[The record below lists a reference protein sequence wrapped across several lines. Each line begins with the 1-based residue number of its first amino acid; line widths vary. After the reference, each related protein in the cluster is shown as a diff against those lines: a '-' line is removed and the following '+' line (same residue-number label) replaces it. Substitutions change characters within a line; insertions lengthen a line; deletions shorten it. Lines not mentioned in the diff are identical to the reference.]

1 MESENYGSF
10 FLIWQCNA
18 YSNHDDGA
26 TNRASKWRPAS
37 KLPLLLRS
45 PKRDRQRQVPFSANA
60 RVAAR
65 LLPAKATSL
74 RGHEREEGGKA
85 GGRPQKIGR
94 GANFMQRSK
103 RSEVEKEGGR
113 GEVELE
119 IGFL

>member
-1 MESENYGSF
+1 MLRNQSN
-10 FLIWQCNA
+10 NA
-18 YSNHDDGA
+18 MQLQIT

-60 RVAAR
+60 RVVAR

-74 RGHEREEGGKA
+74 RGHEREEGGKP
-85 GGRPQKIGR
+85 GGRSTAKIGR

-103 RSEVEKEGGR
+103 RSEVEKEGGG